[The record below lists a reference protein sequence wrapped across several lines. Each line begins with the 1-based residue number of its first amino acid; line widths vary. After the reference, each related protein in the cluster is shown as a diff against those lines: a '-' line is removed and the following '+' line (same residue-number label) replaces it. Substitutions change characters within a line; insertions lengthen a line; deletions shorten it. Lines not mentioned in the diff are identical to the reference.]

1 MCRVQKNSS
10 IEHCCEYRWEYDI
23 IPEGLVEVCLAFYR
37 DTSLGSLLDM
47 AETVLSLVLNII
59 SILLLFLTIL
69 TYALFPELR
78 NLPGCNLMCLAVS
91 TFISQV
97 GRYSAVV
104 VS

>member
-1 MCRVQKNSS
+1 
-10 IEHCCEYRWEYDI
+10 
-23 IPEGLVEVCLAFYR
+23 VEVCLAFYR

-97 GRYSAVV
+97 G
-104 VS
+104 